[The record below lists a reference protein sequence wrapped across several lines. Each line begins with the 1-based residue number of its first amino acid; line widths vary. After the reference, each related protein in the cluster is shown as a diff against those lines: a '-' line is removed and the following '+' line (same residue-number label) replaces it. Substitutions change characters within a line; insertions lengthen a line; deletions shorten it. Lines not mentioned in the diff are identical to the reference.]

1 MILLLN
7 LAFILNFISPVH
19 FKQENNKS
27 SRDSIQVLADKWDAL
42 DKKIVLKQ
50 VADID
55 EAVDEMNHLNSQL
68 KKLYYRSGG
77 IGVNRN
83 DWVFPLKNWTSIS
96 HRQNGD
102 DYIDEKFD
110 YFQGSNT
117 IGHPAHDIMILD
129 ENKDL
134 FDDSTGMPV
143 DIISMSSGIVVAT
156 DTTWKIGSLLRGGKY
171 VKIYDVANNK
181 MFYYS
186 HLSTV
191 DVKPGDIINAGDKI
205 GEVGRTGRKTILP
218 EGKTHL
224 HVALLYFDDG
234 YPVPEPIIEDIF
246 RAKEKFLKENAR

>member
-1 MILLLN
+1 MILLLSV
-7 LAFILNFISPVH
+7 LYILNMYSPLVKGVGGL
-19 FKQENNKS
+19 FQ
-27 SRDSIQVLADKWDAL
+27 DSLQTIAQKWDAL

-50 VADID
+50 VEDID
-55 EAVDEMNHLNSQL
+55 EAVEEIDYLNSEL
-68 KKLYYRSGG
+68 KKLYYKSGG
-77 IGVNRN
+77 KDVKRN
-83 DWVFPLKNWTSIS
+83 DWVFPLKNWTSVS
-96 HRQNGD
+96 HRQNGN
-102 DYIDEKFD
+102 DYINEKFD

-129 ENKDL
+129 NNKDL
-134 FDDSTGMPV
+134 LDDSTGLPV

-171 VKIYDVANNK
+171 VKIYDVTNDK

-224 HVALLYFDDG
+224 HVALLYFDEG
-234 YPVPEPIIEDIF
+234 YPMPEPIIKDIY
-246 RAKEKFLKENAR
+246 RTKEKFSKENAR

>member
-1 MILLLN
+1 MFNSPLEKGGRGLSHDSLQS
-7 LAFILNFISPVH
+7 LAN
-19 FKQENNKS
+19 
-27 SRDSIQVLADKWDAL
+27 KWDAL

-50 VADID
+50 VEDID
-55 EAVDEMNHLNSQL
+55 DAVQEIKYLNAEL
-68 KKLYYRSGG
+68 KKLYYKSGG
-77 IGVNRN
+77 RNVKRN

-96 HRQNGD
+96 HRQNGN
-102 DYIDEKFD
+102 DYIEEKFD
-110 YFQGSNT
+110 YFDGSNT

-129 ENKDL
+129 NDKDL
-134 FDDSTGMPV
+134 LDDLTGKPV
-143 DIISMSSGIVVAT
+143 DIVSMSAGIVVAT

-171 VKIYDVANNK
+171 VKIYDVTNDK

-234 YPVPEPIIEDIF
+234 YPMPEHIIRDIF
-246 RAKEKFLKENAR
+246 RTKEKFLKENAR